1 MFGNTIS
8 MMEKS
13 MDYLWK
19 KQEVTAN
26 NIANVDTPGY
36 RRKRVNFEETFRRKL
51 EAAALTGKNEDVR
64 QCRCGIYG
72 TYKNSTA
79 VSVFDTVVERR
90 YRQIPVSDQRTV
102 GEVSMDELFIQ
113 PIQVKTM
120 ESGIESI
127 SANGGQVSGKGGAET
142 FKSKYRK

>member
-51 EAAALTGKNEDVR
+51 EAAALTGKMRMYVRRFKVQKLCCGRRAHNESRWERR

-102 GEVSMDELFIQ
+102 GRSLWTNYLYSQ
-113 PIQVKTM
+113 
-120 ESGIESI
+120 S
-127 SANGGQVSGKGGAET
+127 
-142 FKSKYRK
+142 R